1 MAFKFLGPLR
11 EPGHDA
17 QADAFEAAP
26 PQLGQAAR
34 AHIGLAR
41 EREHERSTIGPFAPV
56 VAVAIDITEH
66 VEQRTRPAPGR
77 VRSSETKAG
86 SHAQGE
92 AAVARHGRQRLGR
105 QRLEAK
111 RPRQEVDREQRLE
124 DRPCNVARIA
134 VADRQR
140 LLPSRTGQPP
150 LSRERRGNSSSAQ
163 GKRRVAAAARRG

>member
-41 EREHERSTIGPFAPV
+41 EREHERSTIGPFAPA

-66 VEQRTRPAPGR
+66 VEQRTRLPRVVFAQAKRRPGR
-77 VRSSETKAG
+77 T
-86 SHAQGE
+86 
-92 AAVARHGRQRLGR
+92 
-105 QRLEAK
+105 
-111 RPRQEVDREQRLE
+111 
-124 DRPCNVARIA
+124 
-134 VADRQR
+134 
-140 LLPSRTGQPP
+140 
-150 LSRERRGNSSSAQ
+150 
-163 GKRRVAAAARRG
+163 RRVKLRSLDTVGSASAVSGLRQNGRARKSIASSGSKIARAMSLE